1 MNNKKVIE
9 IKCENELIQIDII
22 EFITDKQ
29 KWGSGD
35 IVKCNVYF
43 TKFECKFTSK
53 DIVISYDSFNQF
65 HTDLR
70 QLLNNEKD
78 QCLLTDQ
85 NSVISLKIHK
95 DKRDFPKLRENDDFD
110 RLIEFEFFYYA
121 GSNISFKGFLFVN
134 TNSLNTFEKEIQFL
148 IK

>member
-1 MNNKKVIE
+1 MLE

-22 EFITDKQ
+22 EFITNQK

-35 IVKCNVYF
+35 NIKCNIYF

-53 DIVISYDSFNQF
+53 DVVISYDVFNQF
-65 HTDLR
+65 HSDLK
-70 QLLNNEKD
+70 QLLNNKKD
-78 QCLLTDQ
+78 HCLLTDQ

-95 DKRDFPKLRENDDFD
+95 DKDQFPSLRENDDFD

-121 GSNISFKGFLFVN
+121 GSDISFKGFLFVD
-134 TNSLNTFEKEIQFL
+134 TSSLNNFREEIEFL
-148 IK
+148 L